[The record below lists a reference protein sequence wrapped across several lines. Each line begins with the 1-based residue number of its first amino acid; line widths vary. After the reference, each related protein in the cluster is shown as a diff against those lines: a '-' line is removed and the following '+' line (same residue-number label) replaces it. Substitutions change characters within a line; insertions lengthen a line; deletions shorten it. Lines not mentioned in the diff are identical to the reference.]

1 MGVHANFQEKQ
12 AFSFDI
18 FENMN
23 GVKKDFYD
31 FIFFKEKVPVKR
43 KFFIQGKEKNVLVIR
58 KFVLSEFAL
67 SGN

>member
-23 GVKKDFYD
+23 GVKKDFLTL
-31 FIFFKEKVPVKR
+31 IFFKEKVPVKQ

-58 KFVLSEFAL
+58 VCVIRNFLY
-67 SGN
+67 